1 MKDFWILDED
11 IPPVVAKRISSLLY
25 DAVSAKAED
34 GDATDLD
41 YHILNLLAGE
51 LVDLNRSQVRL
62 H

>member
-11 IPPVVAKRISSLLY
+11 IPPVVAERIASLLY
-25 DAVSAKAED
+25 DAISAKAED
-34 GDATDLD
+34 SDATDLD

-51 LVDLNRSQVRL
+51 LVDLSRPHVRL